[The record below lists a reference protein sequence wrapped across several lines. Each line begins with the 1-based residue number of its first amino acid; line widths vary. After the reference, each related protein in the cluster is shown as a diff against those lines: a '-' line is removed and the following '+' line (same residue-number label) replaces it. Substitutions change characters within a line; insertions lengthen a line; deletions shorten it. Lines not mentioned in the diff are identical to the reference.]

1 MTLNIPSKRIDQRL
15 DLSLN
20 GSSQCILKEGIYE
33 DKISKTIPPHLLEFA
48 SLSDALIG
56 PLALLM

>member
-48 SLSDALIG
+48 SLSD
-56 PLALLM
+56 